1 MSNRVCVLPDA
12 CLFSAPCDCFG
23 QSQMPSSFAMV
34 LRAMLRA
41 MLPFLLHTI
50 ALPRTASATGF
61 VLSTSMP
68 RISPHLPRKMEGV
81 CWVDGVLPLLHPVP
95 NFLQRSI
102 SSTAPAIMLA
112 VQRGF
117 GFARGLLSPVGSFAG
132 FCTRSVHLGL
142 SMVTGSGGAR
152 FGSQPSVVSWLQRP
166 EFMQGRKKHLLLE
179 ADVPLGAGAGARP
192 TVTSRAPRPPAPPRQ
207 R

>member
-1 MSNRVCVLPDA
+1 
-12 CLFSAPCDCFG
+12 
-23 QSQMPSSFAMV
+23 MV

-50 ALPRTASATGF
+50 ALPGTASATGF
-61 VLSTSMP
+61 VLPTPMP

-81 CWVDGVLPLLHPVP
+81 CWVDGELPPLHPVP

-102 SSTAPAIMLA
+102 SSKAPVIVLA

-132 FCTRSVHLGL
+132 FCRRSVHHGL
-142 SMVTGSGGAR
+142 RMVTGSGRVR

-166 EFMQGRKKHLLLE
+166 EFMQGRKKHLLRE
-179 ADVPLGAGAGARP
+179 ADVPIGAGAGTRP
-192 TVTSRAPRPPAPPRQ
+192 TVTSRTLRLPAPPRQ